1 MDTENKNGNS
11 NTNERTWTEEF
22 EVAGSQLV
30 SRVKELIAEGNVRR
44 LIIRKPSGV
53 KLMEIPL
60 NAGVAVGG
68 FMMLA
73 MPWLLA
79 LTALVALVAEF
90 KLEVVRTETKTETG
104 PKAENKTISEIPIE
118 RTEGSGESA

>member
-1 MDTENKNGNS
+1 MNAENTTQNNGA
-11 NTNERTWTEEF
+11 NERTWTEEF
-22 EVAGSQLV
+22 EVAGNKLMA
-30 SRVKELIAEGNVRR
+30 RVKELIAEGNVRR
-44 LIIRKPSGV
+44 LIIRKPNGD

-79 LTALVALVAEF
+79 LGAIAGLVAEF
-90 KLEVVRTETKTETG
+90 KVEVVRSATKTNSTSN
-104 PKAENKTISEIPIE
+104 AESKSISEIPIE
-118 RTEGSGESA
+118 NDNSPTDTI

>member
-1 MDTENKNGNS
+1 MNAENKTENS

-22 EVAGSQLV
+22 EVVGSQLV

-44 LIIRKPSGV
+44 MIIRKPSGA
-53 KLMEIPL
+53 KLLEIPL

-79 LTALVALVAEF
+79 LTAIAALVAEF
-90 KLEVVRTETKTETG
+90 KIEVVRTETKTDTSAQ
-104 PKAENKTISEIPIE
+104 AENKPVSEIPIARQE
-118 RTEGSGESA
+118 SSGESV

>member
-1 MDTENKNGNS
+1 MNTENTNS
-11 NTNERTWTEEF
+11 NERTWTEEF

-30 SRVKELIAEGNVRR
+30 ARVKELIAQGNVRR
-44 LIIRKPSGV
+44 LIIRKPSGA
-53 KLMEIPL
+53 KLLEIPL

-79 LTALVALVAEF
+79 LTAVAALVAEF
-90 KLEVVRTETKTETG
+90 KIEVVRAASQ
-104 PKAENKTISEIPIE
+104 PDAKAEKKNISEIPIE
-118 RTEGSGESA
+118 RQEGTGDSA